1 MKNTNLLSN
10 LKHRANELYNE
21 ELLHIE
27 YPAKNCMKLIFDSS
41 ENAEEFVN
49 YNEFQ
54 KNSKGLFIFSEVDF
68 EQDEN
73 SVYLT
78 YLV

>member
-1 MKNTNLLSN
+1 
-10 LKHRANELYNE
+10 
-21 ELLHIE
+21 
-27 YPAKNCMKLIFDSS
+27 MKLVFSSS

-54 KNSKGLFIFSEVDF
+54 KNIKGLFIFSEVDF